1 MISLCLL
8 YGKLQEIY
16 DNLNSTLKETI
27 NYLIVGVLTTIV
39 SITSYYLLRT
49 IINDYKICTVLS
61 WIIAVLFAYVTN
73 RIFVFKS
80 KEKRIFKEFI
90 SFIGSRIFSL
100 LAELLCMFV
109 MVQLINIPDR
119 IAKIIVQ
126 VIIIILNYIL
136 SKLFVFKKKD

>member
-80 KEKRIFKEFI
+80 KEKRIFKEFV

-100 LAELLCMFV
+100 IAELFCMFV